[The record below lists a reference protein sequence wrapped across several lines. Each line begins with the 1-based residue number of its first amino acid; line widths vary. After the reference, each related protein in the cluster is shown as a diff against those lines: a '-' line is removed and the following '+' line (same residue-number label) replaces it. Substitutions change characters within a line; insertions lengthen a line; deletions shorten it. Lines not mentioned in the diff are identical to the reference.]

1 MTTRNC
7 ISCLLVAV
15 MAFSAAGCKRNP
27 EKAKLAYFASG
38 NRYFE
43 QKRFGEAVVEFRNAI
58 NLDPSYG
65 EAYQRLSEALIESSD
80 VPGAARALLRAAD
93 LLPNRIDLQLK
104 AGNLLLLAGRFDDAR
119 VRADKVI
126 LAEPRNIPAQIL
138 RANALA
144 GLRDLERALVEIEQ
158 ALALDPGRA
167 MTFTA
172 LGSVQS
178 ARGENAEA
186 ETAFRRAVELDPKAV
201 AARLALGN
209 FLWTSNRP
217 AEAETAFREAAQLEP
232 SNRLVNR
239 ALATYYLATSRT
251 AEAEK
256 FLLVLA
262 EDDRDPTAAF
272 ALADYYVMVRK
283 YDEAV
288 TALTALAADRS
299 RAASAR
305 LRIARIKY
313 LQNDAPQAYRIVDEV
328 IAQNPGSSSAL
339 LTRARFLVGDN
350 KHAEALDLATRATQ
364 ADKSSAEA
372 QYVLGTIQMHLNRP
386 EDARRAFNRVLEL
399 NPRAVAAQVQLANL
413 ELGSGNAAA
422 SVQHAQDAVT
432 SQPQNANARFV
443 LARSHLASNNLDGAE
458 RELKTLLAD
467 HPGWSAVHSAMGMV
481 QMRRRNVAAAREAF
495 NTAMKLDGKALEP
508 FAALIAL
515 DVQTGRVNEARQQL
529 SQRLA
534 ANPADRDMALMAARA
549 YILMREYDRAEAL
562 LKQLVERDP
571 ANLNAYSSLAQI
583 YIAQGHLDAARASF
597 ERVADQRPNS
607 APAQTMVGV
616 LLQAQHRTADAV
628 PRYEQALRADNR
640 AAVAANNLAWIY
652 AERGQNLTAALEL
665 AQTAK
670 QALPDRAEISDT
682 LGFVYMKK
690 TAFDLAVG
698 AFREAVNQAPEN
710 PRYRLRLGIALA
722 KAGHLDEARRVIA
735 PVLQGNPDLPEANE
749 ARAVIR

>member
-27 EKAKLAYFASG
+27 EKAKLAYFESG

-65 EAYQRLSEALIESSD
+65 EAYERLSEALIESSD

-167 MTFTA
+167 LTFTA
-172 LGSVQS
+172 LGAVQS
-178 ARGENAEA
+178 ARGENSEA

-209 FLWTSNRP
+209 FLWNNNRP
-217 AEAETAFREAAQLEP
+217 EEAETAFREAAQIEP

-256 FLLVLA
+256 FLLNLA
-262 EDDRDPTAAF
+262 EDARDPTAAF
-272 ALADYYVMVRK
+272 ALADYYVMVRR

-288 TALTALAADRS
+288 TALTPLTADR
-299 RAASAR
+299 RRGASAR

-313 LQNDAPQAYRIVDEV
+313 LQNDATQAYRIVDEV
-328 IAQNPGSSSAL
+328 IAQNPGSSAAL
-339 LTRARFLVGDN
+339 LTRARFLVGEN

-372 QYVLGTIQMHLNRP
+372 QYILGTINMYLRRP

-399 NPRAVAAQVQLANL
+399 NPRAAAAQVQLANL
-413 ELGSGNAAA
+413 ELNSGNPTA

-432 SQPQNANARFV
+432 SQPQNANARFL
-443 LARSHLASNNLDGAE
+443 LARSHLAANNLDGAE
-458 RELKTLLAD
+458 RELKTLLTS
-467 HPGWSAVHSAMGMV
+467 HPGLSAVHSTMGML
-481 QMRRRNVAAAREAF
+481 QLRRQNPQAARQAF
-495 NTAMKLDGKALEP
+495 ATALSLDKKAIEP
-508 FAALIAL
+508 LAGLIASE
-515 DVQTGRVNEARQQL
+515 VKAGRLNEARRLL
-529 SQRLA
+529 SERLA
-534 ANPADRDMALMAARA
+534 ANPTDRETVLMAARA
-549 YILMREYDRAEAL
+549 YTLMREYDRAEAL

-597 ERVADQRPNS
+597 ERVAQQRPDS

-616 LLQAQHRTADAV
+616 LLQAQHRAADAV

-640 AAVAANNLAWIY
+640 STVAANNLAWIY
-652 AERGQNLTAALEL
+652 AEQGRNLETALAL
-665 AQTAK
+665 ARTAK
-670 QALPDRAEISDT
+670 QAEPDRAEISDT

-690 TAFDLAVG
+690 GAYELAVG
-698 AFREAVNQAPEN
+698 ALREAVSQAPEN
-710 PRYRLRLGIALA
+710 PRFRLRLGIALA
-722 KAGHLDEARRVIA
+722 KAGRQEEARGVIA
-735 PVLQGNPDLPEANE
+735 PVLQGNPDLPEAAE